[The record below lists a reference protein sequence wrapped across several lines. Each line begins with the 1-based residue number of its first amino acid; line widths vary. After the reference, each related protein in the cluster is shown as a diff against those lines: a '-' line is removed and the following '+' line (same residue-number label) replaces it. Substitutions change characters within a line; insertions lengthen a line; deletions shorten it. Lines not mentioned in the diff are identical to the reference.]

1 MKKQTKLL
9 SLLISLA
16 LLRTILPS
24 TVRAEGSQ
32 EEPQPVVGEWE
43 VFVTNPTVPEDDGY
57 TEAELLE
64 GYFFSVSGL
73 YEDNSSPFLAPR
85 PVLPGELSS
94 VYNEVKPMVKQVAD
108 GTRASTIFEISGTWT
123 KPKSEW
129 GITGEVISAD
139 ALTAEASAAIEAAF
153 NLDALMQR
161 MLSEMP
167 YELYWF
173 DKTEGIGMSY
183 GVSLS
188 GEILTV
194 KNLKL
199 SMYISQAYAKI
210 NEGGATYDPLTA
222 DTAKTSAAKRAAE
235 KATQVVAANTA
246 KSDHEKLK
254 AYLDYIKDAVSYNNE
269 AANNNATPY
278 GDPWQIIYVFD
289 NDSSTNVVCEG
300 YAKAFKHLCD
310 LSSFSESD
318 LFCSLVTGTMTVG
331 TNAGPHMWN
340 IVTVGGRNYLVDV
353 TNCDADTV
361 GAPDKLF
368 LCGAAENVPSEKY
381 TATAGS
387 QSIVYE
393 YDTDTLSDYA
403 SSDLKLEEMPYSPT
417 GVSGLTVSG
426 TAVSWNATDD
436 ALYYLYPSTAE
447 DADIKAE
454 WKNNTYA
461 SGAALYTGTGET
473 ITATTVDGKAM
484 QAQSFRF
491 ERVTA
496 GDYKLAIFK
505 PGKYVPKIVSI
516 TVESTALDLGQL
528 KLWLYGDVNY
538 DGKVLA
544 NDATQII
551 RKANGVGSI
560 FDTGDTLT
568 KTDRVTAADL
578 NEDGVI
584 KTNDAAQITRFAN
597 GLGSAFN
604 NFK

>member
-16 LLRTILPS
+16 LLLTILPS

-32 EEPQPVVGEWE
+32 EEPEPVVGECE
-43 VFVTNPTVPEDDGY
+43 VFVTNHTVPEDDGY

-85 PVLPGELSS
+85 PALPGELSS

-108 GTRASTIFEISGTWT
+108 GIRASTIFEIPGTWT

-139 ALTAEASAAIEAAF
+139 ALTAEASAAIDAAF

-235 KATQVVAANTA
+235 NATQVVAANTA

-254 AYLDYIKDAVSYNNE
+254 AYLDYIKAAVSYNNE

-278 GDPWQIIYVFD
+278 GDPWQLIYVFD
-289 NDSSTNVVCEG
+289 NNPSTNVVCEG

-318 LFCSLVTGTMTVG
+318 LLCSLVTGTMTVG
-331 TNAGPHMWN
+331 TSAGPHMWN
-340 IVTVGGRNYLVDV
+340 IVTFGSRNYLVDV

-368 LCGAAENVPSEKY
+368 LCGAAENEPSKKY

-426 TAVSWNATDD
+426 TIRS
-436 ALYYLYPSTAE
+436 YGS
-447 DADIKAE
+447 
-454 WKNNTYA
+454 A
-461 SGAALYTGTGET
+461 SE
-473 ITATTVDGKAM
+473 
-484 QAQSFRF
+484 
-491 ERVTA
+491 
-496 GDYKLAIFK
+496 
-505 PGKYVPKIVSI
+505 SI
-516 TVESTALDLGQL
+516 TVTLVPIGGSPLVKSVTGSSVTYSFTGVSAGNYTLKVEKKGHAPWTESITVSNQNIYGKDVTVY
-528 KLWLYGDVNY
+528 LWGDVNR
-538 DGKVLA
+538 DG
-544 NDATQII
+544 D
-551 RKANGVGSI
+551 
-560 FDTGDTLT
+560 
-568 KTDRVTAADL
+568 VTAADAQ
-578 NEDGVI
+578 EI
-584 KTNDAAQITRFAN
+584 QRKAA
-597 GLGSAFN
+597 GLSSAFSTDPNTAYCISRADVN
-604 NFK
+604 NDNRITAADAQEIQRKAAGLSSTIDSLP

>member
-16 LLRTILPS
+16 LLLTILPS

-32 EEPQPVVGEWE
+32 EEPQPVVGECE
-43 VFVTNPTVPEDDGY
+43 VFVTNHTVPEDDGY

-85 PVLPGELSS
+85 PALPGELSS
-94 VYNEVKPMVKQVAD
+94 VYNEVKPMVKLVAD
-108 GTRASTIFEISGTWT
+108 GTRASTIFEVPGTWAKT
-123 KPKSEW
+123 KSEW
-129 GITGEVISAD
+129 GITGEGISAGT
-139 ALTAEASAAIEAAF
+139 LTAEASAAIEAAF

-210 NEGGATYDPLTA
+210 NEGGATYEPLTA

-235 KATQVVAANTA
+235 NATQVVAANTA

-254 AYLDYIKDAVSYNNE
+254 AYLDYIKAAVSYNNE

-331 TNAGPHMWN
+331 TSAGPHMWN

-361 GAPDKLF
+361 GVPDKLF
-368 LCGAAENVPSEKY
+368 LCGAAENEPGKKY

-393 YDTDTLSDYA
+393 YDADTLSDYA
-403 SSDLKLEEMPYSPT
+403 SSDLKLEKMPYSPT
-417 GVSGLTVSG
+417 SVSGLTVSG
-426 TAVSWNATDD
+426 MIRS
-436 ALYYLYPSTAE
+436 YGS
-447 DADIKAE
+447 
-454 WKNNTYA
+454 A
-461 SGAALYTGTGET
+461 SE
-473 ITATTVDGKAM
+473 
-484 QAQSFRF
+484 
-491 ERVTA
+491 
-496 GDYKLAIFK
+496 
-505 PGKYVPKIVSI
+505 SI
-516 TVESTALDLGQL
+516 TVTLIPIGGSPLVKAVAGSSVTYSFTGVSAGNYTLKVEKKGHAPWTESITVSNQNIYGKDVTVY
-528 KLWLYGDVNY
+528 LWGDVNR
-538 DGKVLA
+538 DG
-544 NDATQII
+544 D
-551 RKANGVGSI
+551 
-560 FDTGDTLT
+560 
-568 KTDRVTAADL
+568 VTAADAQEIQRKAAGL
-578 NEDGVI
+578 SSVFSTDPNTAYCVSRADVN
-584 KTNDAAQITRFAN
+584 NDNRITAADAQEIQRKAA
-597 GLGSAFN
+597 GLSSTIDSLP
-604 NFK
+604 